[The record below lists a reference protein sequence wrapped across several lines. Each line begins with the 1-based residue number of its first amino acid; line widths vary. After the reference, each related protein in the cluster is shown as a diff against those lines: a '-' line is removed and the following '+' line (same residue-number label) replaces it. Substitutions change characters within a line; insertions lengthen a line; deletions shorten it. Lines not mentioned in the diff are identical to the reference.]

1 MRADDLGFEVRC
13 YRADRVEDG
22 LPDPEECAAIV
33 VLGSVE
39 STNDPDVGWVAPERT
54 FVIAAVAHD
63 VPVLGVCF
71 GGQLLSQALGGRV
84 VPSPRPEAGWLS
96 IASDEPGLVAPGPW
110 LLWHNEA
117 VELPPGAVVLARN
130 DVAIQAYAQ
139 GRHLGVQFH
148 PEVTP
153 AIVGSWI
160 NDAKQRDEV
169 TTEEHDA
176 LWNGIEE
183 RARVSASNARALFDG
198 FLRRSGLLHAPD

>member
-1 MRADDLGFEVRC
+1 
-13 YRADRVEDG
+13 
-22 LPDPEECAAIV
+22 
-33 VLGSVE
+33 
-39 STNDPDVGWVAPERT
+39 
-54 FVIAAVAHD
+54 
-63 VPVLGVCF
+63 
-71 GGQLLSQALGGRV
+71 
-84 VPSPRPEAGWLS
+84 
-96 IASDEPGLVAPGPW
+96 
-110 LLWHNEA
+110 
-117 VELPPGAVVLARN
+117 VVLARN